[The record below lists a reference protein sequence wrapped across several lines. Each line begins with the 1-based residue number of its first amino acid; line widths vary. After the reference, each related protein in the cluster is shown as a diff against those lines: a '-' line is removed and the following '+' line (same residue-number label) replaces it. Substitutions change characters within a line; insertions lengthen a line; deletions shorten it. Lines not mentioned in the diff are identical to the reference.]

1 MTGPGVTWGMP
12 AFAPLYGAGEEQ
24 VTLDWLTVEYATT
37 PEIVGSVL
45 PAPLRAPA
53 NSAVMLWFA
62 RFKDPAFSRADGT
75 SERRPSYTQAGVC
88 VTCEHPRLGQA
99 GESGAYAV
107 ETFIPGLNYGIFG
120 REAFGLP
127 KKQVRQV
134 VVERAGD
141 AVTAGVVM
149 ADGAPLLDVTGT
161 AGRSGPESAVPS
173 WISPHFTLKL
183 VPRAD
188 GPGYDIS
195 RLVRIPFD
203 VTPLSPA
210 NGGEAELTFHPRDSD
225 PVHLLRPVSTPTLSW
240 GSVRLAIR
248 YGVYLEHCDRFP
260 VLGRPSW

>member
-1 MTGPGVTWGMP
+1 MTGPDVTWGMP

-24 VTLDWLTVEYATT
+24 VTLDWLTVEYATS
-37 PEIVGSVL
+37 PEIVGGVL
-45 PAPLRAPA
+45 PPPLRAPA
-53 NSAVMLWFA
+53 SPAVMLWFA
-62 RFKDPAFSRADGT
+62 RFKDPTFSRADGT

-88 VTCEHPRLGQA
+88 VTCEHH
-99 GESGAYAV
+99 GELGAYAV

-134 VVERAGD
+134 LVERDGD

-149 ADGAPLLDVTGT
+149 ADGAPLLDV
-161 AGRSGPESAVPS
+161 AGRVGDPEPGSAVPS

-195 RLVRIPFD
+195 RLVRIPFE

-210 NGGEAELTFHPRDSD
+210 SRGEAELTFHPRDSD
-225 PVHLLRPVSTPTLSW
+225 PVHLLRPVSTPRLSW
-240 GSVRLAIR
+240 GSVHLAIR
-248 YGVYLEHCDRFP
+248 YGTYLEHCDRFP